1 MTTRAT
7 KIRKRFCERDFV
19 ERIYEFNLMI
29 SDIHVLDLVKLLTGH
44 MPSRETLGVW
54 KARIR
59 RNGVS
64 IPDRRRKKT
73 K

>member
-7 KIRKRFCERDFV
+7 KKRKRFCMRDVV
-19 ERIYEFNLMI
+19 ERYYEFMPTI
-29 SDIHVLDLVKLLTGH
+29 SDIHVLDLVELLTGH